1 MGNALAG
8 ELGIHSNPFGGG
20 SSSPIIR
27 GQEGVRIKILQN
39 GSDVVDMSTISPDHA
54 IAADSLLAQQ
64 VEIVRGTSTL
74 LMRVPLRQVLLMLS
88 INGS

>member
-1 MGNALAG
+1 MNSVYTVTLLAVVQ
-8 ELGIHSNPFGGG
+8 LTDYSWT
-20 SSSPIIR
+20 R
-27 GQEGVRIKILQN
+27 EGVRIKILQN
-39 GSDVVDMSTISPDHA
+39 GSDVVDITISPDHA

-64 VEIVRGTSTL
+64 VEIVRVSTL